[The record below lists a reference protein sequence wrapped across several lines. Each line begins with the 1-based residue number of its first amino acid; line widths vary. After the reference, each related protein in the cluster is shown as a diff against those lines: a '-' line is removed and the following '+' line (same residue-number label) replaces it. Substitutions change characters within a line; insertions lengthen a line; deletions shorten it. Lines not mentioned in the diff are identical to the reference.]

1 MVLDI
6 EGGATGSSSSSKST
20 TVINTYFFK
29 WLNASTPEEEIYKTL
44 LALQA
49 GEVSVKDFIK
59 QKEVTFSSFFL
70 CNFFSVCFLLNVVV
84 LVVVELFFVF
94 LVHTYK
100 NDSRHD
106 LRSILLNQ
114 AARGAEP
121 KEDEDRSI
129 NEKWETEKK
138 TLAST
143 VNRLLDGVIQ
153 ELIF

>member
-1 MVLDI
+1 MSI
-6 EGGATGSSSSSKST
+6 
-20 TVINTYFFK
+20 F
-29 WLNASTPEEEIYKTL
+29 
-44 LALQA
+44 
-49 GEVSVKDFIK
+49 
-59 QKEVTFSSFFL
+59 
-70 CNFFSVCFLLNVVV
+70 LNVVV

-114 AARGAEP
+114 ATRGAEP
-121 KEDEDRSI
+121 KENEDRSI